1 MYFNFSSSDI
11 ANSST
16 NLARKISAK
25 ASRNFASAYKF
36 FYMLC
41 KTMVFWAL
49 FPQKKRR
56 KPFVYGHSP
65 LRQDKD
71 NTFFAEIQI
80 ALTYC
85 NTLRNV
91 KRRVLHT
98 RGFAMCYI
106 TRPGSQ
112 RALVSMKLSA
122 SSFSRGLRPL
132 VSVGRFA
139 PLVSTGT
146 ASPGFNTALRLLA
159 RQC

>member
-71 NTFFAEIQI
+71 NTFSAEIQI
-80 ALTYC
+80 ALTYR

-91 KRRVLHT
+91 KRRLLHT
-98 RGFAMCYI
+98 LGFDMYYI
-106 TRPGSQ
+106 TR
-112 RALVSMKLSA
+112 A
-122 SSFSRGLRPL
+122 SL
-132 VSVGRFA
+132 GRFA
-139 PLVSTGT
+139 PSFHRSLRSLDSMVALLPRFNGRFAPQFQRSSLT
-146 ASPGFNTALRLLA
+146 APNLCNNPSP
-159 RQC
+159 QP